1 MSTDN
6 LFTIGASN
14 VISFPS
20 LQTLSEEID
29 EVSTSPTEKKDPI
42 EEAKEL
48 NRILFVYKCEIEAT
62 CNICLS
68 DIDGKNAEIT
78 PCGHIY
84 HAKCLMRW
92 KNNQNKNTCPVCRR
106 QLRTPKNEYFEEV
119 SIESQ
124 LLRLELN
131 DLVRSQFLRLP
142 PAPFAIQLDP
152 NVSITFC
159 FDINPNNCS
168 IDILQ
173 QIAEWVHVLGVRI
186 SSLDF
191 IEEALSNRTE
201 TPSSFRRPGGME
213 ILTFEEIGNNT
224 ENLGMSISISY
235 VGITAPDLL
244 AHGRDALSNL
254 SPFQPGIPLATI
266 SSNSDGHFVTSTHIA
281 QAGCILMACEPEL
294 LTRHFYTGNGLG
306 FGNPQECANNFPNT
320 VSNNT
325 NISFDIQALLMC
337 MEEVV
342 PL

>member
-1 MSTDN
+1 MSADN
-6 LFTIGASN
+6 LFTVGN
-14 VISFPS
+14 PNDISFPS
-20 LQTLSEEID
+20 LQPLSEQID
-29 EVSTSPTEKKDPI
+29 EVDTSQTKNNDPI
-42 EEAKEL
+42 QEAKEL

-68 DIDGKNAEIT
+68 EINGKNAEIT

-84 HAKCLMRW
+84 HAKCLIRW
-92 KNNQNKNTCPVCRR
+92 KNIQNKNTCPVCRA
-106 QLRTPKNEYFEEV
+106 QLKKPKNVDLEEL

-124 LLRLELN
+124 LVRLELN
-131 DLVRSQFLRLP
+131 DLIRSQFLRLP
-142 PAPFAIQLDP
+142 PAPFAIQLDTH
-152 NVSITFC
+152 VSITFC

-173 QIAEWVHVLGVRI
+173 QIAEWVQVMGVRI

-213 ILTFEEIGNNT
+213 ILTFEEIGSNT
-224 ENLGMSISISY
+224 ENLGMSVSISY

-266 SSNSDGHFVTSTHIA
+266 SSNSDGHFVSSSHIA

-320 VSNNT
+320 VSSNT
-325 NISFDIQALLMC
+325 GVTFDIQSLLSC
-337 MEEVV
+337 MESVI